1 MTSTD
6 TRTRNTLTIARRLW
20 LPPLVIGLAAVAMGI
35 GAAWTMKRVDAES
48 AQALRAQQA
57 KLGDAYTWSGLTE
70 ANAARVVAVL
80 QSVDPGLDG
89 RLKPDV
95 DATSARISTLQKGL
109 EASSVLPEEKA
120 LLDTVGAKRKA
131 YIDLRNQARDLKKAG
146 QEEAA
151 LQALKTQV
159 LPAVASYLDAQRD
172 FVQHEAARSE
182 ALRAEAQAPFI
193 PAPLDEVVA
202 AIRQHR
208 PDVVFAPHVETSAG
222 MMLPDDYLRAVAD
235 ATHEVGGLFVLDC
248 IASGTIWVDM
258 DATGV
263 DVLVSA
269 PQKGWSASP
278 CCAMVMMS
286 AAARDRIEGTTST
299 SFSCDL
305 KKWLQIMQAYEGG
318 GHAYHATMPTD
329 GLVTLRNV
337 MRETE
342 AYGFDKVKAEQEELG
357 ARVRQVLEAH
367 GFPSVAAAG
376 FQAPGVVVSFTTDDG
391 IKTGA
396 KFAAAGLQVAAGVPL
411 ACDERPDY
419 KAFRIGLFGLDKLHN
434 VARTVATLEKALD
447 QVG

>member
-1 MTSTD
+1 
-6 TRTRNTLTIARRLW
+6 
-20 LPPLVIGLAAVAMGI
+20 
-35 GAAWTMKRVDAES
+35 
-48 AQALRAQQA
+48 
-57 KLGDAYTWSGLTE
+57 
-70 ANAARVVAVL
+70 
-80 QSVDPGLDG
+80 
-89 RLKPDV
+89 
-95 DATSARISTLQKGL
+95 
-109 EASSVLPEEKA
+109 
-120 LLDTVGAKRKA
+120 
-131 YIDLRNQARDLKKAG
+131 
-146 QEEAA
+146 
-151 LQALKTQV
+151 
-159 LPAVASYLDAQRD
+159 
-172 FVQHEAARSE
+172 
-182 ALRAEAQAPFI
+182 
-193 PAPLDEVVA
+193 
-202 AIRQHR
+202 
-208 PDVVFAPHVETSAG
+208 VVFAPHVETSAG

-286 AAARDRIEGTTST
+286 ATARDRIEGTTST
-299 SFSCDL
+299 SFACDL
-305 KKWLQIMQAYEGG
+305 KKWLQIMETYEGG
-318 GHAYHATMPTD
+318 THAYHATMPTD

-342 AYGFDKVKAEQEELG
+342 AYGFDKVKAEQVELG
-357 ARVRQVLEAH
+357 AGVRALLEAR
-367 GFPSVAAAG
+367 GFPSVAAPG

-419 KAFRIGLFGLDKLHN
+419 KAFRVGLFGLDKLHN